1 MSQNHQGSL
10 LVKGIKVESDTGY
23 VPASVIDMRKS
34 GKMVLPLP
42 YSRYVSLLMP
52 DGLLQDACV
61 DEKK

>member
-1 MSQNHQGSL
+1 M
-10 LVKGIKVESDTGY
+10 KGIKVESDTGY